1 MAHSNL
7 ELDYGSSAY
16 SDMAKMVVVAASFG
30 GVAAL
35 SRIVAG
41 LPEPCEATFLIVLH
55 IGGLPSLLPEILSR
69 VTTLPV
75 KHATDGEPIEPGHI
89 YVAPPDR
96 HLLVEPGRIRL
107 STGPKANRTRPAA
120 DPLFMSAAEAYGDK
134 VIGIVLTGWDGDG
147 ADGLRA
153 IKRHGG
159 LAIVQ
164 DPSEAVAPEMPIHAI
179 AADHPDLCL
188 LLDEIAARIQELC
201 QVGDA

>member
-1 MAHSNL
+1 M
-7 ELDYGSSAY
+7 
-16 SDMAKMVVVAASFG
+16 VVAASFG

-41 LPEPCEATFLIVLH
+41 LSEPCEAAFLIVLH

-69 VTTLPV
+69 VITLPV
-75 KHATDGEPIEPGHI
+75 KHAIDGEPIEPGYI

-134 VIGIVLTGWDGDG
+134 VIALPCHLV
-147 ADGLRA
+147 ALR
-153 IKRHGG
+153 
-159 LAIVQ
+159 
-164 DPSEAVAPEMPIHAI
+164 
-179 AADHPDLCL
+179 L
-188 LLDEIAARIQELC
+188 LIGR
-201 QVGDA
+201 